1 MISVENLDVI
11 PDHSLFLPT
20 YVQSGAKSYSRPC
33 VKSVSCSPSCLPPS
47 SPITILSHQNP
58 HHPPAKSLVAFL
70 PSGHFFTKPSLISF
84 KFSSS
89 LAFLPCSNFHFFIL
103 IISPN
108 ESQVDHELN

>member
-33 VKSVSCSPSCLPPS
+33 VKSVSFSPSCLPPS

-58 HHPPAKSLVAFL
+58 HHPAAKSF
-70 PSGHFFTKPSLISF
+70 P
-84 KFSSS
+84 
-89 LAFLPCSNFHFFIL
+89 
-103 IISPN
+103 
-108 ESQVDHELN
+108 